1 MEIKIMELNKP
12 NINKRIYTS
21 DLIKKSIIDDPAV
34 KEMLNTKSLFIE
46 DRRYSEDSSDGINA
60 SNVIGTVNKFY
71 IRDNSLFADVET
83 LDTDLRKESTEI
95 SHIYLNGQ
103 GDLDANG
110 VVYSYK
116 FSKFTGEQN

>member
-21 DLIKKSIIDDPAV
+21 DLIKKSIIDDPIV
-34 KEMLNTKSLFIE
+34 KEMLDTKSLFIE
-46 DRRYSEDSSDGINA
+46 DCRYSEDSGDNINI
-60 SNVIGTVNKFY
+60 SNVIGVVNKLY

-95 SHIYLNGQ
+95 SHISLNGQ
-103 GDLDANG
+103 GDFDAND

-116 FSKFTGEQN
+116 FSKFTGE